1 MIRIVLDFIIAV
13 LYFTDT
19 ITVDLALII
28 LLVLDALIITSLS
41 EFYPLYIFLGI
52 KNEHII

>member
-1 MIRIVLDFIIAV
+1 MIRIVLAFIIAV